1 MGTHVAVHAPE
12 SGAAPSVFPRPTS
25 TEREPVLARPT
36 TYGGRF
42 DENGTS
48 SGRYGGSCF
57 TSGPGEYISL
67 LL

>member
-1 MGTHVAVHAPE
+1 MWPSTLRG
-12 SGAAPSVFPRPTS
+12 SGAAPPIFPRRS
-25 TEREPVLARPT
+25 TGREPVLARPT
-36 TYGGRF
+36 TYEGRL

-48 SGRYGGSCF
+48 TGRYGGSCS